1 MRHEDW
7 NQLNAIVIES
17 VTSLLASSGV
27 ETAYAGCAEDRV
39 EGWAD
44 TISIIGF
51 GGDKLRGSLVL
62 SAPQSLLVRTHPAR
76 GTSEEDLA
84 DWLSELANLLLG
96 QIKARLSGLGVSFVM
111 STPITLSATTL
122 RFRRFKGLP
131 VMHAFDS
138 DEGTVVVMFE
148 AIGDDNAQL
157 AAPAEEPVALDAGEV
172 ILF

>member
-7 NQLNAIVIES
+7 NQLNAIVIEA

-27 ETAYAGCAEDRV
+27 ETVYAGCTEDRV
-39 EGWAD
+39 RGWAD

-51 GGDKLRGSLVL
+51 GGDLRGSLVL
-62 SAPQSLLVRTHPAR
+62 SAPEALLLRTHPAR

-96 QIKARLSGLGVSFVM
+96 QIKARVAGQGVSFVM

-131 VMHAFDS
+131 VMHAFES
-138 DEGTVVVMFE
+138 DHGTVVVMFE
-148 AIGDDNAQL
+148 AIGDDSAQL
-157 AAPAEEPVALDAGEV
+157 APPAVEPVALDAGEV
-172 ILF
+172 VLF